1 MNYFRA
7 TFYDRYTRLTEEQIK
22 AKLTPVPKAIAFSGT
37 SEVLAGKTLKI
48 ILDDGPTLEYSFTK
62 DSLTLKEDGQA
73 AIEAPYTAKEH
84 NGIILFTH
92 MVPGTVRGYNVV
104 IDSKTNLVTVFE
116 VWFCGFEHD
125 KREVWR
131 HYMFGYVDTGET
143 VPEKRHALTNRLEG
157 LGTYWSNDNGEE
169 MLYFFPSVVWS
180 SYVELS
186 HPRGGITITGPSDF
200 IKINDKYYIFSRVD
214 CEYSGTFVLEVIDL
228 MEVKHIGVRLGFNL
242 EDELDYQVYSG
253 CGEVTGKVTNL
264 EPLSDYGTELPEG
277 VKPKADDPKG
287 TRPSYRP
294 RFLYPDLTAEQ
305 VEEIIKNNCKVF
317 EGRSIMASM
326 NTMEVTDYMVGKKFT
341 LRFDDGPAW
350 EYEIIDTSTL
360 KWREEGEENWHEEI
374 YQGFEPAKDIILF
387 SHICTGTNP
396 LRCLTHAI
404 DFSKAL
410 VTCVDARLGNGRKA
424 WEVGRRAIFGVLEME
439 GGPTPPAV
447 ERHGFTT
454 ELVGRAQA
462 NVYSDFMQSVHVYS
476 SPESC
481 SWTIMMPNNAG
492 GVMWSS
498 PCLYIKLREDA
509 YLISWTED
517 TCNGNQGTFILN
529 PQLWQDS
536 GFFFGIGGQGDDLSV
551 MLTTLGAYVRPLYG
565 YNILKYFEK
574 KRK

>member
-326 NTMEVTDYMVGKKFT
+326 NTMEVTDYMVGKNFSVLMTAPPGNMK
-341 LRFDDGPAW
+341 LLIPA
-350 EYEIIDTSTL
+350 L
-360 KWREEGEENWHEEI
+360 
-374 YQGFEPAKDIILF
+374 
-387 SHICTGTNP
+387 
-396 LRCLTHAI
+396 
-404 DFSKAL
+404 
-410 VTCVDARLGNGRKA
+410 
-424 WEVGRRAIFGVLEME
+424 
-439 GGPTPPAV
+439 
-447 ERHGFTT
+447 
-454 ELVGRAQA
+454 
-462 NVYSDFMQSVHVYS
+462 
-476 SPESC
+476 
-481 SWTIMMPNNAG
+481 
-492 GVMWSS
+492 
-498 PCLYIKLREDA
+498 
-509 YLISWTED
+509 
-517 TCNGNQGTFILN
+517 
-529 PQLWQDS
+529 
-536 GFFFGIGGQGDDLSV
+536 
-551 MLTTLGAYVRPLYG
+551 
-565 YNILKYFEK
+565 
-574 KRK
+574 